1 MNISDILIQNNQH
14 NANLRTLEAY
24 AVLHEQREQIRRKN
38 NLKEVKKEITLKEQQ
53 EKKNVSGTP

>member
-38 NLKEVKKEITLKEQQ
+38 NLKEVKKRNHVKEAKG
-53 EKKNVSGTP
+53 EKNVSGTP